1 MTFAGPGNSAVV
13 RFENV
18 GMRYGL
24 GPEVLR
30 DITFEMEPG
39 TFHILTGPSGAGK
52 TSLLKLMYLAHRPS
66 RGLISM
72 FGQDMANVARNDLPF
87 LRRRIGTIFQEFR
100 LLDHLTA
107 FENVAMPL
115 RIAGMAPQDYEND
128 VRELLN
134 WVGLGDRMEARPPTL
149 SGGEK
154 QRVAIARAVVA
165 KPDVILADEP
175 TGNVDPDMGRRLL
188 HLFLELNKLGASVLV
203 ATHDTHIVEEV
214 GGPNLHIEAGRLKQ
228 VRRASRETPVLRADR
243 DEMASR
249 PVPSMMKPTGADA
262 KDEARS

>member
-1 MTFAGPGNSAVV
+1 MV

-30 DITFEMEPG
+30 DITFELEPG
-39 TFHILTGPSGAGK
+39 TFHILTGASGAGK

-72 FGQDMANVARNDLPF
+72 FGHDLATLPKTQRPF
-87 LRRRIGTIFQEFR
+87 LRRRIGVVFQEFR

-107 FENVAMPL
+107 FENVALPL
-115 RIAGMAPQDYEND
+115 RIAGIGAENYEED
-128 VRELLN
+128 VRELLT
-134 WVGLGDRMEARPPTL
+134 WVGLGDRIEARPPTL

-165 KPDVILADEP
+165 KPDLILADEP
-175 TGNVDPDMGRRLL
+175 TGNVDPDMGRRLI
-188 HLFLELNKLGASVLV
+188 HLFLELNKLGATVLV
-203 ATHDTHIVEEV
+203 ATHDTTIVEEV
-214 GGPNLHIEAGRLKQ
+214 GGPNMHIEAGRLSQLRKSS
-228 VRRASRETPVLRADR
+228 RRGGGSNSWRGR
-243 DEMASR
+243 DMGPLPGQEGR
-249 PVPSMMKPTGADA
+249 P
-262 KDEARS
+262 R

>member
-1 MTFAGPGNSAVV
+1 MI

-30 DITFEMEPG
+30 DITFELEPG

-52 TSLLKLMYLAHRPS
+52 TSLLKLMYLAYRPS

-72 FGQDMANVARNDLPF
+72 FGRDMASVARTELPF
-87 LRRRIGTIFQEFR
+87 LRRRVGVIFQEFR

-107 FENVAMPL
+107 YENVALPL
-115 RIAGMAPQDYEND
+115 RIAGLSADAYEAD
-128 VRELLN
+128 VRELLS
-134 WVGLGDRMEARPPTL
+134 WVGLGERTEAKPPTL

-165 KPDVILADEP
+165 RPDLILADEP
-175 TGNVDPDMGRRLL
+175 TGNVDPEMGRRLL
-188 HLFLELNKLGASVLV
+188 HLFLELNKLGATVLV
-203 ATHDTHIVEEV
+203 ATHDTNIVQEV
-214 GGPNLHIEAGRLKQ
+214 GGPNLHIEGGRLKQ
-228 VRRASRETPVLRADR
+228 VRRASHRASP
-243 DEMASR
+243 EAMAERGLQSLFSGR
-249 PVPSMMKPTGADA
+249 A
-262 KDEARS
+262 EA

>member
-1 MTFAGPGNSAVV
+1 MI

-30 DITFEMEPG
+30 DITFELEPG

-52 TSLLKLMYLAHRPS
+52 TSLLKLMYLAYRPS

-72 FGQDMANVARNDLPF
+72 FGRDMASVARTELPF
-87 LRRRIGTIFQEFR
+87 LRRRVGVIFQEFR

-107 FENVAMPL
+107 YENVALPL
-115 RIAGMAPQDYEND
+115 RIAGLSADAYEAD
-128 VRELLN
+128 VRELLS
-134 WVGLGDRMEARPPTL
+134 WVGLGERTEAKPPTL

-165 KPDVILADEP
+165 KPDLILADEP
-175 TGNVDPDMGRRLL
+175 TGNVDPEMGRRLL
-188 HLFLELNKLGASVLV
+188 HLFLELNKLGATVLV
-203 ATHDTHIVEEV
+203 ATHDTNIVQEV
-214 GGPNLHIEAGRLKQ
+214 GGPNLHIEGGRLKQ
-228 VRRASRETPVLRADR
+228 VRRASHRASP
-243 DEMASR
+243 EAMAERGLQSLFSGR
-249 PVPSMMKPTGADA
+249 A
-262 KDEARS
+262 EA